1 MTPLLLLLLLP
12 LLLAPASA
20 STVAIAA
27 GPTAC
32 AVAEGNSTVYCASA
46 TNSSSSAAVAPFV
59 SFSQVS
65 GGGGAFVCGLQVGG
79 RALFC
84 WPAAAPGQLRRVY
97 NGPGQLSQ
105 LAVGGGH
112 VAAYDTAA
120 RVIRWWRGGDRFPLW
135 FGGGFA
141 SLVSGDDFTCAVE
154 TSTSAVRC
162 WGPRGGAVE
171 AGFLNASVS
180 ALAAGGSRACGVR
193 RNDGGVLCSGGGVLA
208 PREDL
213 YVDGLAVGD
222 SHACGLLRPN
232 HTAACWSIGGA
243 TTTLY
248 YPAVGTA
255 FELLVAGGN
264 LTCGLVSANFSLL
277 CWSRDGLVAAEVN
290 LPPILPGVCVS
301 DNSSCKCGPLPDSG
315 RFCKVSGDVICRR
328 FCDTSPPPPPP
339 SPPTRRCTTLS
350 SPTSP
355 ATTTAAAAAAPAA
368 AVGSGA
374 PSPYGSPNGSLGR
387 LRRQLSRVMTRQRSG
402 PSSFKDPAEEF
413 TFAQLAAAT
422 KDFAAEAKIG
432 EGSFGT
438 VYRGKLPDGREV
450 AIKRGESGP
459 RARKFQEKETAFRSE
474 LAFLSRLH
482 HKHLVG
488 FVGYCEESDE
498 RLLVYEYMKNG
509 ALYDHLHP
517 KPNGSSSPSPS
528 PVATSWKLRIKILL
542 DASRGIDYLHSY
554 AVPPIIHR
562 DIKSSNILLDG
573 SWVARVSDFGL
584 SLMGP
589 ETEEVKHLS
598 MKAAGTVGYMDPEY
612 YGLHHLTVKS
622 DVYGFGVVM
631 LEALT
636 GKRAIF
642 KEAEGGSPVSVVDY
656 AVPSIV
662 AGELS
667 KVLDARAPEPN
678 AHEAEAVELV
688 AYTAVHC
695 VRLEGKDRPAMADIV
710 ANLETAVALCE
721 DSATGGGAA
730 GHGNSSS
737 SASLSITSMELSRMD

>member
-1 MTPLLLLLLLP
+1 LLLP
-12 LLLAPASA
+12 LLLLAPASA

-112 VAAYDTAA
+112 VAAYDAAA

-232 HTAACWSIGGA
+232 HTAACWSLGGA

-339 SPPTRRCTTLS
+339 SPRTP
-350 SPTSP
+350 SPP
-355 ATTTAAAAAAPAA
+355 ATPSSRRGVSKGWIAFAVVG
-368 AVGSGA
+368 AVGCFAGLCSIVYCLLFGFCSHKKVHNSVQPNIAGGHVVEAAHQDPARRVARHRLPPLVRRAADHPPRHQVVEHPARRQLGGA
-374 PSPYGSPNGSLGR
+374 RVGLRAVADGAGDGGGEAPVDEGRRDGGVHGPGVLRPPPPHRQERRLR
-387 LRRQLSRVMTRQRSG
+387 LRRRHARGAHREARHLQGGRGREPRQRG
-402 PSSFKDPAEEF
+402 GLRRPQHRRRRAQQGARRPRAGAERARGRGRRAGRLHGGALRPAG
-413 TFAQLAAAT
+413 
-422 KDFAAEAKIG
+422 G
-432 EGSFGT
+432 EGPAGDGGH
-438 VYRGKLPDGREV
+438 RGQ
-450 AIKRGESGP
+450 P
-459 RARKFQEKETAFRSE
+459 R
-474 LAFLSRLH
+474 
-482 HKHLVG
+482 
-488 FVGYCEESDE
+488 D
-498 RLLVYEYMKNG
+498 
-509 ALYDHLHP
+509 
-517 KPNGSSSPSPS
+517 
-528 PVATSWKLRIKILL
+528 
-542 DASRGIDYLHSY
+542 
-554 AVPPIIHR
+554 
-562 DIKSSNILLDG
+562 
-573 SWVARVSDFGL
+573 
-584 SLMGP
+584 
-589 ETEEVKHLS
+589 
-598 MKAAGTVGYMDPEY
+598 
-612 YGLHHLTVKS
+612 
-622 DVYGFGVVM
+622 
-631 LEALT
+631 
-636 GKRAIF
+636 
-642 KEAEGGSPVSVVDY
+642 
-656 AVPSIV
+656 
-662 AGELS
+662 
-667 KVLDARAPEPN
+667 
-678 AHEAEAVELV
+678 
-688 AYTAVHC
+688 
-695 VRLEGKDRPAMADIV
+695 
-710 ANLETAVALCE
+710 
-721 DSATGGGAA
+721 GGGALR
-730 GHGNSSS
+730 GQRHRRRRRRPWQQLVQRQPLHHVHGV
-737 SASLSITSMELSRMD
+737 E